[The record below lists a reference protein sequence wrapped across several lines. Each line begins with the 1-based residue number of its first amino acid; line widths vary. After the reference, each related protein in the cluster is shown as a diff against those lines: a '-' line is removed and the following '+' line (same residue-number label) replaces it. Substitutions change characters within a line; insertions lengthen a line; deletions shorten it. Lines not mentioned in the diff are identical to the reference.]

1 MLPAHIANNIQKQVL
16 FYLQSTFAFR
26 DQQVDKA
33 FARFIEDPEGGL
45 FKGPWIQLRRP
56 FRPASDKSI
65 LPFDISIPFRPF
77 QHQYLAWRRLS
88 SKDSAPQPT
97 IVTTGT
103 GSGKTECFLYP
114 LLDHCLRARKAGQ
127 QGIKAIVLYPMN
139 ALASDQEKR
148 FAETVLTN
156 DLLKTAGIRVGNY
169 TGRFDPAEPGA
180 AHSSGFA
187 EMGKI
192 GDTWHGITNHA
203 EQQNN
208 PPDILL
214 TNYKMLDFLLMRPQ
228 DQPLWRL
235 NEPNV
240 LQYLVL
246 DELHTYDGAQGADVA
261 CLIRRL
267 KERLSIPK
275 GRLCVVGTSATLDDQ
290 AADSKGGETDDG
302 TADARET
309 ATDRLARF
317 AGTLFEEEITPEAVI
332 GEDRLEVEEIL
343 HSVLEEID
351 LPDPADCSPIDG
363 EDAIG
368 YARRLAV
375 HWGGP
380 AARTGRDAEEQD
392 RFDGEWLL
400 ELGDW
405 LKSKKLFG
413 VVLETFHRAEKNRQ
427 DPLPWNTLVEQ
438 VCTRELAFQAYPKGD
453 DRHQLLAS
461 FIALIGHA
469 RELRSGKSF
478 PLVPGQVQLWVREL
492 RRLGRVVS
500 PVPLF
505 AWLDEQVE
513 TVRSLPAFHCSECGE
528 SGWIGLHKPAE
539 DTNIR
544 TTGVMGIQLGDN
556 PADIYRAWF
565 GFKGKKSQYIRVISP
580 WTEQDSLLEQ
590 QQPQQLSTV
599 ETQDFFCPASLILR
613 KGDGPCP
620 MTGSN
625 QRFRVRVSD
634 HSRVLESGEVI
645 GDQGCPRCGSK
656 IGVMFIGSQAA
667 TLSSV
672 AIDEMFGSVLN
683 NDPKLLAFTD
693 SVQDASHRAGFF
705 TARTYHFTFRTALQH
720 VIEDAGTDG
729 LPLNKVGQSLL
740 DYWSQVKPGFPG
752 PGKALEALLPPDL
765 QQYEAYQQF
774 RDSGGA
780 TVPPQ
785 LQKEIEC
792 RLTWQAT
799 SEFGL
804 MQTHGRSL
812 ELSGSSCLG
821 WEPERVAATV
831 RLIRDRIPGIDPN
844 LVDVEERKFILW
856 IYGLLHRYR
865 ERGAV
870 DHAYLVSYARQ
881 GYWGKDPFGR
891 AVEGRETYPPA
902 GRYRPRLLVT
912 QRQAGHEFILAPTS
926 SSMPSWPVVWS
937 YRALA
942 EPVVPE
948 SSLLDLLH
956 VFMHAGTE
964 AGLLRKLHQDGAKE
978 YYGISAAA
986 ARLYA
991 KGVYLAC
998 DESTQK
1004 IFRPLHEAV
1013 LWQGSPSM
1021 DYFAA
1026 KGRYKEEP
1034 FTARQE
1040 YYQTRYR
1047 KGALRRVV
1055 AHEHTGLLATQER
1068 LDLERDFA
1076 EMKHADDPNILTC
1089 TSTLEMGID
1098 IGDLS
1103 STLLC
1108 SVPPNTASYLQRIG
1122 RAGRSTGTALI
1133 VSFVNQQPHDLF
1145 FYARPMEMLK
1155 GRVEPPGCW
1164 LDASAVLVRQYLGF
1178 CFDAATRDGI
1188 LPLLPKTGKQLVD
1201 DMAAV
1206 DGVIPKMMRWVAV
1219 NEQELRSQFLHRF
1232 SPVVVQED
1240 TRERFFQ
1247 ETVTEL
1253 LLQRI
1258 HKAVNEFERMRRD
1271 LENAKTR
1278 LKNQLKELGEDEVE
1292 ARKEIE
1298 NELKLIGGRSSS
1310 LSRTGALEILTDH
1323 GLLPNYAFPERGV
1336 RFYGAIY
1343 NKHRKGKQTQQPIEL
1358 TRPAGTALREL
1369 APNNVFYTHSRQFTI
1384 QQIALGYAQQS
1395 IIESWGI
1402 CGHCGHMRK
1411 LEELN
1416 TPGASPNC
1424 PQCGYGAE
1432 DNESQL
1438 DKGQQ
1443 KQFLE
1448 FSQSQA
1454 LSFMEHYE
1462 SLSGDRNDERQR
1474 QHYRIITCFD
1484 HTTEA
1489 PVGAVGNDELPFGIE
1504 YRASMIRRDV
1514 NVGYWGNGG
1523 GVLFGVQDEA
1533 PDVGFLVC
1541 ADCGVVVPPDTN
1553 PDDMVTSHRRS
1564 CPGRKRYEKDR
1575 QEGKARN
1582 RFKWESVYLYR
1593 QLRSEAIR
1601 LLLPLI
1607 DMEDI
1612 NTLIACIYLGLRL
1625 KFEGN
1630 PAHLVI
1636 APQVLPD
1643 PHTGLEKHYL
1653 ILMDAV
1659 PGGTGYLK
1667 TLFQEKNTATGLEA
1681 EGIMKVLRLALNALE
1696 TCQCR
1701 RLPLQHGVDDTDGCY
1716 RCLRSYHLQHKA
1728 DQISRD
1734 RGITLLRLLIDA
1746 GERRIRQTSL
1756 DLIKPDALF
1765 GSVLEKK
1772 VVDSLQ
1778 AFVNAEKGKWETTI
1792 IKGGKG
1798 FRFTLPGS
1806 DRIWELELQPTLGP
1820 AQGVSVCSQPD
1831 FLLSCDDDDVNPVA
1845 LFADG
1850 FEFHCHP
1857 HNRLADDMRKRRSIV
1872 ESGKYH
1878 VWGVTWEDLVSD
1890 QPGHGMVC
1898 HPQLADV
1905 LQQFASKAK
1914 GMVVPNAKL
1923 IVRNG
1928 MEQLKAFIRQPI
1940 ASGWKVLTEFILA
1953 WPLGMLFSQ
1962 RRVVYSELHPA
1973 LETWRKGEGLVTLAH
1988 VEDGDFVYND
1998 KVGLSKDVVAFMA
2011 VEDILIKRQGACVTL
2026 ARIGDREEDV
2036 TGSDFQ
2042 ERWRRFLAS
2051 INLFQFN
2058 RNFRF
2063 WAVSEVDA
2071 ATAPEIPIAEAEL
2084 PPEWQHVMDETTS
2097 MFRPYVT
2104 VLAAADIPLPEVE
2117 YFNEHIDDDA
2127 FAEFVWPQGQIP
2139 IAVLAGDQVDFAG
2152 KWQKLGWKVV
2162 TVDDLQVKGGNWLAD
2177 LVRQG
2182 TQGE

>member
-1 MLPAHIANNIQKQVL
+1 MLPSHIAENIQKQVL

-26 DQQVDKA
+26 DRQVDKA
-33 FARFIEDPEGGL
+33 FARFIEDPETGL

-56 FRPASDKSI
+56 FRPASDQSI
-65 LPFDISIPFRPF
+65 IPFDINIPFRPF

-88 SKDSAPQPT
+88 SKEKAPQAT

-114 LLDHCLRARKAGQ
+114 LLDHCLRARKSGCK
-127 QGIKAIVLYPMN
+127 GIKAIVLYPMN

-156 DLLKTAGIRVGNY
+156 TALREANIRVGNY
-169 TGRFDPAEPGA
+169 TGRYDPSEPGA
-180 AHSSGFA
+180 AHSSGFI

-192 GDTWHGITNHA
+192 GSTWHGITNHA
-203 EQQNN
+203 EQQEN

-228 DQPLWRL
+228 DQRLWRF
-235 NEPNV
+235 NEPEV

-275 GRLCVVGTSATLDDQ
+275 GKLCVVGTSATLDDQ
-290 AADSKGGETDDG
+290 ATDTKAGGPDDG
-302 TADARET
+302 AVDARET

-317 AGTLFEEEITPEAVI
+317 AGTLFEEEITPEAVV
-332 GEDRLEVEEIL
+332 GEDRLEVEEI
-343 HSVLEEID
+343 VNANPEEVD
-351 LPDPADCSPIDG
+351 LPDPAVCSPVDG
-363 EDAIG
+363 EDALG
-368 YARRLAV
+368 YAQRLTV
-375 HWGGP
+375 SWGGP
-380 AARTGRDAEEQD
+380 LARTSEDAKEQELLES
-392 RFDGEWLL
+392 EWLL
-400 ELGDW
+400 ELGGW
-405 LKSKKLFG
+405 LKKKKLFKI
-413 VVLETFHRAEKNRQ
+413 VLETFQRAEKNRQ
-427 DPLPWNTLVEQ
+427 DPLPWISLVEQ
-438 VCTRELAFQAYPKGD
+438 VCARELAFQAYPKGE
-453 DRHQLLAS
+453 DRRLLLAS
-461 FIALIGHA
+461 FIAMIGHA
-469 RELRSGKSF
+469 RELRSGKAF
-478 PLVPGQVQLWVREL
+478 PLVPSQVQLWVREL

-505 AWLDEQVE
+505 SWLDEQVE

-539 DTNIR
+539 DTTIQAS
-544 TTGVMGIQLGDN
+544 GVMGIQLGDN
-556 PADIYRAWF
+556 PADIYRGWF
-565 GFKGKKSQYIRVISP
+565 GYQGKKSQYIRVVSP
-580 WTEQDSLLEQ
+580 WTEQDSALEQ
-590 QQPQQLSTV
+590 KEPQQSSWV
-599 ETQDFFCPASLILR
+599 ENQDFFCPASLILR

-620 MTGSN
+620 ITGSN
-625 QRFRVRVSD
+625 QRFRVRVSG
-634 HSRVLESGEVI
+634 HIRVLENGDVI

-656 IGVMFIGSQAA
+656 VGVMFIGSQAA

-720 VIEDAGTDG
+720 VIDDAGADG
-729 LPLNKVGQSLL
+729 LPLQESGRRLL
-740 DYWSQVKPGFPG
+740 DYWSQDKPGFPG

-765 QQYEAYQQF
+765 QHYTAYQEY
-774 RDSGGA
+774 RSSGSPV
-780 TVPPQ
+780 TPLK
-785 LQKEIEC
+785 LQQEVEC

-812 ELSGSSCLG
+812 EFSGSSCLG
-821 WEPERVAATV
+821 WEEERIAATV
-831 RLIRDRIPGIDPN
+831 RLIRQRIPGVDPV
-844 LVDVEERKFILW
+844 LAGVSDEQLTLW
-856 IYGLLHRYR
+856 VYGLLHRYR
-865 ERGAV
+865 ERGCV
-870 DHAYLVSYARQ
+870 DHAFFVSYARQ
-881 GYWGKDPFGR
+881 NYWGKHPFGR

-902 GRYRPRLLVT
+902 GRFRPRLLVT
-912 QRQAGHEFILAPTS
+912 QRQAGHEFILAPSS
-926 SSMPSWPVVWS
+926 SSMPPWHVIWS
-937 YRALA
+937 FRALG

-948 SSLLDLLH
+948 SSLLDLLRL
-956 VFMHAGTE
+956 FLYAGTD
-964 AGLLRKLHQDGAKE
+964 AGLLKKIHQDGGKD
-978 YYGISAAA
+978 YFVISAAA

-991 KGVYLAC
+991 GGVYLAC
-998 DESTQK
+998 SGSAQK
-1004 IFRPLHEAV
+1004 LFRPPHEAA
-1013 LWQGSPSM
+1013 LWLGSPSM
-1021 DYFAA
+1021 DYFASD
-1026 KGRYKEEP
+1026 GRYQLEP
-1034 FTARQE
+1034 FSIRQD
-1040 YYQTRYR
+1040 YYQARYR

-1055 AHEHTGLLATQER
+1055 AQEHTGLLGTEER
-1068 LDLERDFA
+1068 ESLERDFA

-1145 FYARPMEMLK
+1145 FYARPMAMLK

-1164 LDASAVLVRQYLGF
+1164 LDASAVLVRQYLGS
-1178 CFDAATRDGI
+1178 CFDAASRERI
-1188 LPLLPKTGKQLVD
+1188 LSELPKTGKQLVD

-1206 DGVIPKMMRWVAV
+1206 DGLIPKMMRWVAS
-1219 NEQELRSQFLHRF
+1219 NEQELRNRFLQRF
-1232 SPVVVQED
+1232 TFEVVQAD
-1240 TRERFFQ
+1240 TRDRFFL
-1247 ETVTEL
+1247 ETETEL

-1258 HKAVNEFERMRRD
+1258 HKAANEYDRMRKD
-1271 LENAKTR
+1271 LENARTR
-1278 LKNQLKELGEDEVE
+1278 LNNQLKELGGDEVD
-1292 ARKEIE
+1292 AKKEID
-1298 NELKLIGGRSSS
+1298 NELKIIKGRTSS

-1336 RFYGAIY
+1336 RFYGAVY
-1343 NKHRKGKQTQQPIEL
+1343 NKYRDGKEEQHPIEL
-1358 TRPAGTALREL
+1358 TRPAGVALREL

-1384 QQIALGYAQQS
+1384 QQIAIGNAQQP

-1402 CGHCGHMRK
+1402 CGRCGHMRK

-1416 TPGASPNC
+1416 KPGASPNC

-1432 DNESQL
+1432 GNESQL
-1438 DKGQQ
+1438 DQGQQ

-1454 LSFMEHYE
+1454 FSFMEHYE
-1462 SLSGDRNDERQR
+1462 SLSGDKNEERQR
-1474 QHYRIITCFD
+1474 EFYRIITCFD
-1484 HTTEA
+1484 HTAEA
-1489 PVGAVGNDELPFGIE
+1489 PVGAVGNDDLPFGIE

-1523 GVLFGVQDEA
+1523 GVSFGPENEA

-1541 ADCGVVVPPDTN
+1541 ADCGVVVPPDTK
-1553 PDDMVTSHRRS
+1553 PEDMVMEHRRS
-1564 CPGRKRYEKDR
+1564 CSGRKKYEKLR
-1575 QEGKARN
+1575 QQGRSGN
-1582 RFKWESVYLYR
+1582 TFKWESVYLYR

-1612 NTLIACIYLGLRL
+1612 NTLIACFYLGLRL

-1643 PHTGLEKHYL
+1643 PNTGIEKHYL

-1667 TLFQEKNTATGLEA
+1667 TLYQEKGNSSGLEA

-1734 RGITLLRLLIDA
+1734 RGISLLRQLIEA
-1746 GERRIRQTSL
+1746 GEKRVRQVSL
-1756 DLIKPDALF
+1756 ELIKPDSLF

-1772 VVDSLQ
+1772 VVDRLQ
-1778 AFVNAEKGKWETTI
+1778 VFVNAEKGKWETTI

-1798 FRFTLPGS
+1798 FRFSLPDS
-1806 DRIWELELQPTLGP
+1806 ERIWEIELQPTLGP
-1820 AQGVSVCSQPD
+1820 GQGVSICSKPD
-1831 FLLSCDDDDVNPVA
+1831 FLLSCDDDDVKPVA
-1845 LFADG
+1845 IFADG

-1857 HNRLADDMRKRRSIV
+1857 HNRLSDDMQKRRSIV

-1878 VWGVTWEDLVSD
+1878 VWSVSWEDLASEN
-1890 QPGHGMVC
+1890 PAHCMVC
-1898 HPQLADV
+1898 HQQVADV
-1905 LQQFASKAK
+1905 LQQFAGKAK
-1914 GMVVPNAKL
+1914 GMVVPDARL

-1928 MEQLKAFIRQPI
+1928 MEQLKAFIKHPI
-1940 ASGWKVLTEFILA
+1940 ASGWKVLAEFVLA
-1953 WPLGMLFSQ
+1953 WPLGMLFNQ
-1962 RRVVYSELHPA
+1962 RRAIYSELMPA
-1973 LETWRKGEGLVTLAH
+1973 IETWRRGAGMPSVAH
-1988 VEDGDFVYND
+1988 VEDGDWVYND
-1998 KVGLSKDVVAFMA
+1998 KVGLTKDIVAFIA
-2011 VEDILIKRQGACVTL
+2011 IEDILVKRQGACVTL
-2026 ARIGDREEDV
+2026 ARIGDREEEV

-2063 WAVSEVDA
+2063 WAVSEVEA
-2071 ATAPEIPIAEAEL
+2071 ATAPDIPVAEAEL
-2084 PPEWQHVMDETTS
+2084 PPDWQQVMEEVTS
-2097 MFRPYVT
+2097 MLRPYVP
-2104 VLAAADIPLPEVE
+2104 VLAASDIGLPEVE
-2117 YFNEHIDDDA
+2117 FFNEHIDDDA
-2127 FAEFVWPQGQIP
+2127 FAEFAWPKGAPP
-2139 IAVLAGDQVDFAG
+2139 IAVLAGDQVDFAR

-2162 TVDDLQVKGGNWLAD
+2162 TVDDLQVKGGNWLVD
-2177 LVRQG
+2177 LVKNSVQG
-2182 TQGE
+2182 A